1 MLTRLNVF
9 SPIPKVK
16 FKLNKNN
23 TGEYYNSTRK
33 AALEN
38 IKTKNNK
45 EILLEGLNI
54 YDKYL
59 SDYTNTLYHNLE
71 TLEFK
76 ITDSIKCDGYY
87 KLDCK
92 NNLCILKDTRL
103 LPAYH
108 ELIHIASS
116 YYNEDKNELYSG
128 FLYSSNFGINLG
140 EGITEGYVELLCSRH
155 LNNNFLTYNYDI
167 NDDSCTTSYLYAN
180 ILAHQL
186 EILIGEEEMKYM
198 FFNYGFFP
206 INEFISKHTDQKT
219 AYKFFKYC
227 DIAAISDFHR
237 DLILNAYIFKAQNIL
252 YDICKNYMPEKQM
265 DLEKYLVYNLNIPTC
280 VALQEEIQKR
290 HIKSLEV

>member
-38 IKTKNNK
+38 IKAKNNK

-76 ITDSIKCDGYY
+76 ITDSIKSDGYY

-128 FLYSSNFGINLG
+128 FYI
-140 EGITEGYVELLCSRH
+140 H
-155 LNNNFLTYNYDI
+155 L
-167 NDDSCTTSYLYAN
+167 
-180 ILAHQL
+180 ILA
-186 EILIGEEEMKYM
+186 
-198 FFNYGFFP
+198 
-206 INEFISKHTDQKT
+206 
-219 AYKFFKYC
+219 
-227 DIAAISDFHR
+227 
-237 DLILNAYIFKAQNIL
+237 
-252 YDICKNYMPEKQM
+252 
-265 DLEKYLVYNLNIPTC
+265 
-280 VALQEEIQKR
+280 
-290 HIKSLEV
+290 

>member
-1 MLTRLNVF
+1 MLTRFNVF

-155 LNNNFLTYNYDI
+155 LNNNYLTYNYDI

-237 DLILNAYIFKAQNIL
+237 DLILNAYIFKAQNI
-252 YDICKNYMPEKQM
+252 
-265 DLEKYLVYNLNIPTC
+265 VYNLNIPTC

>member
-33 AALEN
+33 AAFDNVET
-38 IKTKNNK
+38 INNK

-76 ITDSIKCDGYY
+76 ITDSIKSDGYY

-92 NNLCILKDTRL
+92 NNLCILKE
-103 LPAYH
+103 YH

-186 EILIGEEEMKYM
+186 EILI
-198 FFNYGFFP
+198 
-206 INEFISKHTDQKT
+206 
-219 AYKFFKYC
+219 
-227 DIAAISDFHR
+227 
-237 DLILNAYIFKAQNIL
+237 
-252 YDICKNYMPEKQM
+252 
-265 DLEKYLVYNLNIPTC
+265 
-280 VALQEEIQKR
+280 
-290 HIKSLEV
+290 

>member
-38 IKTKNNK
+38 IKAKNNK

-186 EILIGEEEMKYM
+186 EILILKR
-198 FFNYGFFP
+198 
-206 INEFISKHTDQKT
+206 NEIYAF
-219 AYKFFKYC
+219 
-227 DIAAISDFHR
+227 
-237 DLILNAYIFKAQNIL
+237 
-252 YDICKNYMPEKQM
+252 
-265 DLEKYLVYNLNIPTC
+265 
-280 VALQEEIQKR
+280 
-290 HIKSLEV
+290 